1 MRSSLFDYEWQ
12 FLTQMITRIHYTASY
27 EELCRL
33 LLEDQLPT
41 LIPFDRAVV
50 FQTGRQN
57 GQGTVAAPY
66 TVGMPNDPKKNPFL
80 DRAVIPRWSR
90 SSWRRTAPS
99 FCSRISSPPRT
110 GSTPIST
117 GTSGSRAAFTGRWGP
132 PSSTATARWRWW
144 RCSGSGTRLTLT
156 PRSSIFCTR

>member
-12 FLTQMITRIHYTASY
+12 FLTQMITRIHYTACY

-57 GQGTVAAPY
+57 GQGTVCLLY
-66 TVGMPNDPKKNPFL
+66 TSPSPR
-80 DRAVIPRWSR
+80 DR
-90 SSWRRTAPS
+90 
-99 FCSRISSPPRT
+99 
-110 GSTPIST
+110 G
-117 GTSGSRAAFTGRWGP
+117 
-132 PSSTATARWRWW
+132 
-144 RCSGSGTRLTLT
+144 
-156 PRSSIFCTR
+156 

>member
-66 TVGMPNDPKKNPFL
+66 TVGMPNDPKKNPF
-80 DRAVIPRWSR
+80 W
-90 SSWRRTAPS
+90 
-99 FCSRISSPPRT
+99 
-110 GSTPIST
+110 
-117 GTSGSRAAFTGRWGP
+117 
-132 PSSTATARWRWW
+132 TAR
-144 RCSGSGTRLTLT
+144 
-156 PRSSIFCTR
+156 

>member
-50 FQTGRQN
+50 CQTGRQN

-80 DRAVIPRWSR
+80 DRAVIPRWSQFIME
-90 SSWRRTAPS
+90 PH
-99 FCSRISSPPRT
+99 SPVIMR
-110 GSTPIST
+110 
-117 GTSGSRAAFTGRWGP
+117 
-132 PSSTATARWRWW
+132 
-144 RCSGSGTRLTLT
+144 
-156 PRSSIFCTR
+156 